1 MLSKKLLLVCVSCL
15 ALTACSVDEIASVN
29 KQISDG
35 AFALTGALRG
45 NSSST
50 DSNGMPFLAQAQKPA
65 TKSSTQ
71 EYSVP
76 VDIDTAA
83 ARLKRYYQ
91 FVSND
96 EVDAIRKKDRHG
108 SWVAGAITDANQ
120 EWEAM
125 PGSYYKMGNDWN
137 EYDHLT
143 IELEKNG
150 AGSKLYITFK
160 SPSDKRLNSEELK
173 KLMLNI
179 KGVAEGTIR

>member
-1 MLSKKLLLVCVSCL
+1 M
-15 ALTACSVDEIASVN
+15 
-29 KQISDG
+29 
-35 AFALTGALRG
+35 RG

-76 VDIDTAA
+76 VDIHTAA

-96 EVDAIRKKDRHG
+96 EVDAIRKKDRNG

-143 IELEKNG
+143 IELEKMEQGVNYTLH
-150 AGSKLYITFK
+150 SN
-160 SPSDKRLNSEELK
+160 PHSDKRLNSEELK

-179 KGVAEGTIR
+179 KGVAEGTNQVIMVGLC

>member
-45 NSSST
+45 DSSST
-50 DSNGMPFLAQAQKPA
+50 DSNGMPFLAQTQKPA
-65 TKSSTQ
+65 TKSSTR

-96 EVDAIRKKDRHG
+96 EVDAIRKKDRNG

-150 AGSKLYITFK
+150 AGSKLYITYK

>member
-1 MLSKKLLLVCVSCL
+1 M
-15 ALTACSVDEIASVN
+15 
-29 KQISDG
+29 
-35 AFALTGALRG
+35 
-45 NSSST
+45 
-50 DSNGMPFLAQAQKPA
+50 
-65 TKSSTQ
+65 
-71 EYSVP
+71 P

-96 EVDAIRKKDRHG
+96 EVDAIRKKDRNG
-108 SWVAGAITDANQ
+108 SWFAGAITDANQ

>member
-15 ALTACSVDEIASVN
+15 VLTACSVDEIAAVN

-50 DSNGMPFLAQAQKPA
+50 DSSGMPFLAQAQKPA
-65 TKSSTQ
+65 AKSSTR

-96 EVDAIRKKDRHG
+96 EVDAIRKKDRNG

-150 AGSKLYITFK
+150 AGSKLYITYK

>member
-50 DSNGMPFLAQAQKPA
+50 DSNAMPFLAQAQKPA
-65 TKSSTQ
+65 TKSSTR

-96 EVDAIRKKDRHG
+96 EVDAIRKKDRNG

-150 AGSKLYITFK
+150 AGSKLYITYK